1 MLVLLSL
8 SGDDCGGNL
17 QELVCL
23 ERGSTDQATV
33 NAILDGVITGVA
45 SVHAA
50 AVQQRDIFCGVT
62 EDASQGLKYHSA
74 NDLGGG
80 LRSRRLAGTYGPDGL
95 VGHYQIRRI
104 SDPRKSGA
112 DLTTDEVGSLAS
124 FSLF

>member
-1 MLVLLSL
+1 MWGRGDSGKEWPVILMPLSL
-8 SGDDCGGNL
+8 GGDDCGGNL

-62 EDASQGLKYHSA
+62 EDASQGLKYH
-74 NDLGGG
+74 L
-80 LRSRRLAGTYGPDGL
+80 
-95 VGHYQIRRI
+95 
-104 SDPRKSGA
+104 
-112 DLTTDEVGSLAS
+112 SLIHI
-124 FSLF
+124 